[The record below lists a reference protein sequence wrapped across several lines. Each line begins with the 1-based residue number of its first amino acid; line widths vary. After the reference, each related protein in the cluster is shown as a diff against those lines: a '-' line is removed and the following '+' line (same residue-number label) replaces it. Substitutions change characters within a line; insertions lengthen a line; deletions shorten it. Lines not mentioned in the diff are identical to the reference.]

1 MVNRIDSNYGQTEYD
16 FSDGY
21 LNIMLMM
28 TCVLISIC
36 MGYILLII
44 SFWVY
49 VDYIIQFILVVG
61 WGIIIVIIIGFKKVL
76 YVCMFV

>member
-1 MVNRIDSNYGQTEYD
+1 MIFR
-16 FSDGY
+16 DGY

-49 VDYIIQFILVVG
+49 VDYNTVYFG
-61 WGIIIVIIIGFKKVL
+61 RWFGDYYCHYYWF
-76 YVCMFV
+76 

>member
-1 MVNRIDSNYGQTEYD
+1 MVNRIDSNRKDYD
-16 FSDGY
+16 FSEGFLY
-21 LNIMLMM
+21 IMLMM

-49 VDYIIQFILVVG
+49 VDYIIRFILVVG
-61 WGIIIVIIIGFKKVL
+61 SGIIIVIIIGFKKVL